1 MAKQKGNYAD
11 AAEDSRGKS
20 RAKPKVTPEFKPFQ
34 WCNVSLSV
42 EMKEEIKAQE
52 FDSVR
57 MFEWLEALVSDHYKV
72 TVSYDEKSDCYM
84 VVVVGKQEGA
94 PDFNVGVS
102 SRHSDL
108 SVALL
113 ATRYKFDVLF
123 MGGCIPT
130 ESINARSEI
139 FD

>member
-1 MAKQKGNYAD
+1 MAKAKGQYAD
-11 AAEDSRGKS
+11 ALEDSRSKS
-20 RAKPKVTPEFKPFQ
+20 RSKAKTPTEFKPFQ
-34 WCNVSLSV
+34 WCNVSLSP
-42 EMKEEIKAQE
+42 EMKDEIKAQE
-52 FDSVR
+52 FDATR
-57 MFEWLEALVSDHYKV
+57 MMEWLESLVNDHYKV
-72 TVSYDEKSDCYM
+72 TLSYDEKSDCFM
-84 VVVVGKQEGA
+84 VVVVGKREGA

-102 SRHSDL
+102 SRHSFF

-130 ESINARSEI
+130 ESLNERTEI